1 MTPPAAIP
9 ENVAESEVPSCHGCR
24 RRKLKCSREQP
35 SCATCLRTGE
45 PCIYD
50 AKKSKPGLKIGAVE
64 GLSKRLEVLEQ
75 AFHDRSVQESSENA
89 FHSSAIASNVV
100 QLTGAITTLA
110 SEIQRLTSSTSSFSS
125 QPVANSTER
134 SEQQQED
141 IIDCNRHPKR
151 RRVDAHQENSPVA
164 NSTEDSTKRSLH
176 LPPGIM
182 EDVVHQYFDRIF
194 YWIPVIHHPRF
205 KEEVKQERGMAR
217 LGVILDAMLV
227 ATLRFIDLRKYH
239 LSAKKARYIIEEK
252 RNSVILSTMSVPS
265 IENLQALVI
274 LAFTTIGA
282 GDSPKAWSI
291 IASLT
296 RTVEYLQLNYEE
308 VERSKRPFVE
318 PLSPIKKAVDWV
330 QEEERRRLFWNV
342 FNLDRFCSITTGWG
356 TSIKDDE
363 IRRRL
368 PANGT
373 YWYAEIPVVCPF
385 LGPGKSSVGKVGSSG
400 TFDRSQYWT
409 KRLTS
414 ALDSHTM
421 SRTATTTPL
430 ESGNESLSASAM
442 GGFSYA
448 VQATQYLKQV
458 VTGFVYPD
466 VDSGNQQEVTAWL
479 TRFKELDLQLVHW
492 KMFLP
497 KKWRDP
503 NRAPDTST
511 GPHDLDH
518 SMTLA
523 HVTHNTSM
531 ILLHHRIAYPPS
543 QWRRAVPLPSSCS
556 AETCRLAAVKTSNI
570 IETWLRVCPKQ
581 IIVPPQIAF
590 CTYISAR
597 LLLVHSLYH
606 NEKPIHEFRALV
618 RGLEYMARRWEGLR
632 HDDPQPCYNLAGK
645 YALHLQRLYE
655 RCKEDP
661 SMAIAVLDYTES
673 LPSLDDQVTRLAHHY
688 NSNHQQAEAGHNG
701 VGGRFK
707 PTHEGNMETPSS
719 LPMSSRSDTSNA
731 QHTQPLLQH
740 DTLPAPGDSGIR
752 STNMPT
758 RAPDLSDQG
767 ERVQGG
773 PFIMMDQQQ
782 IQDVPEDL
790 LAVSQ
795 ALMDQ
800 SFADMDRIITLDDSC
815 FEADVL
821 GSSISS
827 ATMHGWN
834 PAQLEFLDMQDD
846 RASTAAQR
854 WVRR

>member
-1 MTPPAAIP
+1 MG
-9 ENVAESEVPSCHGCR
+9 VAVGNSNAPGSSLHVLHAYGQVNHAYMMP
-24 RRKLKCSREQP
+24 RK
-35 SCATCLRTGE
+35 
-45 PCIYD
+45 
-50 AKKSKPGLKIGAVE
+50 
-64 GLSKRLEVLEQ
+64 VLEQ
-75 AFHDRSVQESSENA
+75 AFHDRSVQESTENA
-89 FHSSAIASNVV
+89 FHSSNIASNVV
-100 QLTGAITTLA
+100 QLTGAITILA

-134 SEQQQED
+134 SEQQQDD
-141 IIDCNRHPKR
+141 IVDCSRHPKR
-151 RRVDAHQENSPVA
+151 RRIDAPQEDSSVA

-176 LPPGIM
+176 LPPGIV

-205 KEEVKQERGMAR
+205 KEEVKQERGMTR

-239 LSAKKARYIIEEK
+239 LSAENARYIIEEK

-308 VERSKRPFVE
+308 AKRSKRPFVE
-318 PLSPIKKAVDWV
+318 PLSPITKAVDWV

-342 FNLDRFCSITTGWG
+342 FNLDRWG

-373 YWYAEIPVVCPF
+373 YWYAEMPVVCPF
-385 LGPGKSSVGKVGSSG
+385 LGPFKSSVGKVDSSG

-409 KRLTS
+409 KRLIS
-414 ALDSHTM
+414 VLDSHTI
-421 SRTATTTPL
+421 SRTATATPA
-430 ESGNESLSASAM
+430 ESGDESLSASAM

-448 VQATQYLKQV
+448 VQATEYLNQV

-518 SMTLA
+518 T
-523 HVTHNTSM
+523 
-531 ILLHHRIAYPPS
+531 
-543 QWRRAVPLPSSCS
+543 
-556 AETCRLAAVKTSNI
+556 VKTSNI
-570 IETWLRVCPKQ
+570 TETWLRVCPQQ

-618 RGLEYMARRWEGLR
+618 RSLEYMARRWEGLR
-632 HDDPQPCYNLAGK
+632 HEDPQPCYNLAGK
-645 YALHLQRLYE
+645 YALHLQRLCE

-661 SMAIAVLDYTES
+661 SMAMAVLDYTES
-673 LPSLDDQVTRLAHHY
+673 LPSLDDQVTRLANHH

-701 VGGRFK
+701 VEGRFT
-707 PTHEGNMETPSS
+707 PTHEGNMETSSS
-719 LPMSSRSDTSNA
+719 LPMSSRSDTSDA

-740 DTLPAPGDSGIR
+740 DTLPVPGDSGIR
-752 STNMPT
+752 STDMPT
-758 RAPDLSDQG
+758 RAPDLGDQG

-773 PFIMMDQQQ
+773 SFTMMDQQQ
-782 IQDVPEDL
+782 IQEVPEDL
-790 LAVSQ
+790 LAISQ

-815 FEADVL
+815 FEAAVL
-821 GSSISS
+821 GSSMSS

-834 PAQLEFLDMQDD
+834 PAQLGFLDMQDD

-854 WVRR
+854 WIRR